1 MSTATIR
8 QDTAG
13 DDSRA
18 RGTRVWDLAH
28 TRSGDKGNTSNIAV
42 MAYDEAGWQR
52 IRKDLTSERVM
63 AAFAHLAKGPV
74 TRYELPR
81 LRALNFVIENA
92 LAGGVTRSLR
102 LDPHGKTL
110 SSVML
115 TIELPDAD

>member
-1 MSTATIR
+1 
-8 QDTAG
+8 
-13 DDSRA
+13 
-18 RGTRVWDLAH
+18 
-28 TRSGDKGNTSNIAV
+28 

-52 IRKDLTSERVM
+52 IRKDLTTERVM

-74 TRYELPR
+74 ARYELPR